1 MLVLIDPCDYSL
13 TLSLELLQ
21 LVDETAMQE
30 HLLVDFVLISLM
42 VAS

>member
-1 MLVLIDPCDYSL
+1 MLLLINPCDYGL

-21 LVDETAMQE
+21 LVDKTAMQE

-42 VAS
+42 VGS

>member
-1 MLVLIDPCDYSL
+1 MLVLIYPSNYSL